1 MAHRAEKFN
10 PLVRSLANAEAF
22 SLASTKFFPQNSFA
36 RA

>member
-10 PLVRSLANAEAF
+10 PLVRGLVNAGAF
-22 SLASTKFFPQNSFA
+22 SLASGEKFPQNFRA